1 MPRHKTGTGSN
12 LNLQAGE
19 NGKMLLLLLV
29 AMMVLRGMCINRNS
43 FGLSVATCFYFRDG
57 VFVTDE
63 CGFPN

>member
-1 MPRHKTGTGSN
+1 
-12 LNLQAGE
+12 
-19 NGKMLLLLLV
+19 MLLLLLV